1 MKIVLRKKGFKKFSV
16 LDWYK
21 NKLKI
26 EIRAVMS
33 AISVSLN
40 INKLNTSLSLGS

>member
-1 MKIVLRKKGFKKFSV
+1 MIIVLRKKGFKKVSL

-26 EIRAVMS
+26 EIRAIMS
-33 AISVSLN
+33 TISARLN
-40 INKLNTSLSLGS
+40 INKLSTSLSLGS